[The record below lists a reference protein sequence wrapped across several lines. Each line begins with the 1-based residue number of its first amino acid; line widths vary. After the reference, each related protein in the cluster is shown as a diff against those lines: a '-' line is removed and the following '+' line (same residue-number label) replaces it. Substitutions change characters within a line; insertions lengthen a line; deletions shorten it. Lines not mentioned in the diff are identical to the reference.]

1 MIKDYDFRD
10 FAGAAARAFNTLR
23 FEPDKGLN
31 QALQTIQQ
39 QRTANR
45 AKNKTVEYLKGL
57 GTPMGDRLAAMV
69 GTGQLKGSQA
79 YGMIFDM
86 EKEARA
92 AARATSAADL
102 AFDRRVQLAEAGNEF
117 TAEQNL
123 LGREAT
129 AAENLLGREATAT
142 ENLLGRE
149 SREEENELK
158 RQAEIKAASD
168 RRNYESNEATREFNR
183 SLKKSAFEAQ
193 LKAKYP
199 QSDTSAFSAKLAH
212 YKKAFPDLSD
222 AEVLEK
228 MNSPD
233 LPAEIR
239 AIDARIERMGIEPN
253 SEAARILYT
262 YGEKGVEK
270 FMIDTAKEAAK
281 ASAQLPSAKV
291 SYDLSTK
298 LVDDL
303 LADPR
308 LDSVVG
314 PAQGRLPNVSGGANR
329 VQSKIDQL
337 VGQAYLQ
344 AREFLRGGGQ
354 ITEKEADKAEAAF
367 ARFQNQNM
375 SDADYRQALMDFRD
389 AVATGYEKMKAAAA
403 KGEKIL
409 SLEKILGFDVSGEIV
424 KETQSQIPVNTQNDP
439 RLNKT
444 QEVLTDEKGKY
455 VLIDRGNGVMF
466 KQRVD

>member
-10 FAGAAARAFNTLR
+10 FAGAAASAFNTLR

-69 GTGQLKGSQA
+69 STGQLKGSQA
-79 YGMIFDM
+79 YGYMFDM

-92 AARATSAADL
+92 AQRADSVAQRNFDNQVKLANMNRDANFANSKDLYKFQQTTAADFARIAADEKL
-102 AFDRRVQLAEAGNEF
+102 AKDKEFAE
-117 TAEQNL
+117 
-123 LGREAT
+123 
-129 AAENLLGREATAT
+129 
-142 ENLLGRE
+142 
-149 SREEENELK
+149 
-158 RQAEIKAASD
+158 
-168 RRNYESNEATREFNR
+168 
-183 SLKKSAFEAQ
+183 FEAK
-193 LKAKYP
+193 LKARYP
-199 QSDTSAFSAKLAH
+199 QADTSAFSAKFSR

-222 AEVLEK
+222 AEILDK
-228 MNSPD
+228 MDAPD
-233 LPAEIR
+233 LPADIR

-253 SEAARILYT
+253 SDAAKMLYT
-262 YGEKGVEK
+262 YGEKGVQK
-270 FMIDTAKEAAK
+270 FMLDTAKEAAE
-281 ASAQLPSAKV
+281 AAAQLPSAKV
-291 SYDLSTK
+291 SYELATK

-303 LADPR
+303 LADPS
-308 LDSVVG
+308 LDRMVG
-314 PAQGRLPNVSGGANR
+314 AFQGRLPNVTGGAAR
-329 VQSKIDQL
+329 VQSKVDQL
-337 VGQAYLQ
+337 IGQAYLQ

-354 ITEKEADKAEAAF
+354 ITEKEADKAQDAF

-389 AVATGYEKMKAAAA
+389 AVRTGYEKIQASAA
-403 KGEKIL
+403 KGENIL
-409 SLEKILGFDVSGEIV
+409 SLEKILGFDISGEIA
-424 KETQSQIPVNTQNDP
+424 KETQNQIPVNTQNDP

-455 VLIDRGNGVMF
+455 ILIDRGNGVKV
-466 KQRVD
+466 KQRVE